1 MDLEWQQSELGTDN
15 WCRLRRFFMARLI
28 SNEVGEKLEA
38 LRSKESLLVESET
51 ERHPRV
57 LQIRKYKLLTPLFGG
72 GVRANENDTTKLIRE
87 TSIRGQL
94 RFWWRA
100 MRGTGRIVEMKKRE
114 DEIFGSGGQKAV
126 QSKILISVKVLSS
139 GSQVSAFQNDQKT
152 QSGPR
157 RPKTETAREVHE
169 YAAFPLSPDK
179 DERNDPNWKSALVS
193 TDVEFHL
200 KICYPK
206 ELEAEIQ
213 AALWAW
219 ETFGGV
225 GARTRRGF
233 GAIAL
238 TQIDGKPI
246 NAPKFAEIEQ
256 YIRQKLSEYL
266 LCDKQVDSN
275 LPHLNAEI
283 DFRIKKFKDPK
294 DAWKSSIDK
303 LRQFR
308 QVRREGRDRNRPLK
322 KGRSFWPEPD
332 EIRRLTGKNA
342 EGRHRPLSSVGKF
355 PRADFGLPIIFH
367 FIDQEEPGDCTLK
380 PAKYSRLASPLILRP
395 IECADGAAALALL
408 LVAPRASE
416 LDLELSHSNGNA
428 KVVAKLTVEEAKL
441 LTAAGLGPLGNQTD
455 VLKAFLDYFAN

>member
-1 MDLEWQQSELGTDN
+1 
-15 WCRLRRFFMARLI
+15 MARLI

-100 MRGTGRIVEMKKRE
+100 MRGTGPIVEMKKRE

-283 DFRIKKFKDPK
+283 DFRIKNSKTQKMRG
-294 DAWKSSIDK
+294 SSRSTNLGSFGK
-303 LRQFR
+303 C
-308 QVRREGRDRNRPLK
+308 EEKAGTETGR
-322 KGRSFWPEPD
+322 
-332 EIRRLTGKNA
+332 
-342 EGRHRPLSSVGKF
+342 
-355 PRADFGLPIIFH
+355 
-367 FIDQEEPGDCTLK
+367 
-380 PAKYSRLASPLILRP
+380 
-395 IECADGAAALALL
+395 
-408 LVAPRASE
+408 
-416 LDLELSHSNGNA
+416 
-428 KVVAKLTVEEAKL
+428 
-441 LTAAGLGPLGNQTD
+441 
-455 VLKAFLDYFAN
+455 